1 MQRATTRA
9 SHLHLLCF
17 VILTCVLTAPAYAQ
31 KRKQADAIGDP
42 LDGLKPIET
51 TFFNHGRDQFL
62 RVWGMSEG
70 VGPVFT
76 DGACG
81 RCHSLPVL
89 GGSSNRLLTFFGK
102 TVNGVFDPLDGN
114 GPSGENEGG
123 ILLQPRSNQ
132 AFLRDCSQGGEVPP
146 QDANKFENRSAPPVF
161 GFGLIDAIADI
172 DIQNE
177 AVDKGMGVKGRPNV
191 GDVFLQDFPPP
202 HTVGRFGRKA
212 QIANLVEM
220 AAFAFAHDLGITN
233 ELNLDEDLPQGQP
246 IDLNCTLNTARPN
259 NPNEGSGG
267 NGMFP
272 LSHFARYLAPPKPLS
287 CDDNTPCS
295 RGKQTFSNIGCD
307 LCHKQSY
314 TTPSN
319 VQVRTDLSGT
329 SLTSPALSNQTVT
342 LYSDLLLHDL
352 GNADKGSI
360 PEGQMNTS
368 LAKLTEW
375 RTTPLWGLQYRL
387 ADPHLMHGG
396 AARSL
401 DSAIKLHSDG
411 ISGEGTVVIGNYLG
425 LSPQDQADLWA
436 FLATL

>member
-1 MQRATTRA
+1 
-9 SHLHLLCF
+9 
-17 VILTCVLTAPAYAQ
+17 
-31 KRKQADAIGDP
+31 
-42 LDGLKPIET
+42 
-51 TFFNHGRDQFL
+51 
-62 RVWGMSEG
+62 
-70 VGPVFT
+70 
-76 DGACG
+76 
-81 RCHSLPVL
+81 
-89 GGSSNRLLTFFGK
+89 
-102 TVNGVFDPLDGN
+102 
-114 GPSGENEGG
+114 
-123 ILLQPRSNQ
+123 
-132 AFLRDCSQGGEVPP
+132 VPP

-177 AVDKGMGVKGRPNV
+177 AIDKGMGVKGRPNV
-191 GDVFLQDFPPP
+191 GDVFPQNFPPP

-233 ELNLDEDLPQGQP
+233 SLNPNEDLPQGHD
-246 IDLNCTLNTARPN
+246 IDLNCTLNTGVPN
-259 NPNEGSGG
+259 NKNDGSGG

-272 LSHFARYLAPPKPLS
+272 LSHFARYLAPPKPAD
-287 CDDNTPCS
+287 CANGNCS
-295 RGKQTFSNIGCD
+295 NGLDVFSRIGCD
-307 LCHKQSY
+307 LCHKPSY

-329 SLTSPALSNQTVT
+329 SLTSPALSNQTVN

-352 GNADKGSI
+352 GNSDKGSI

-411 ISGEGTVVIGNYLG
+411 ISGEAKEVIGLYLG
-425 LSPQDQADLWA
+425 LSPQDQADLLA